1 MTAPVESAPAAPGIV
16 DDVRVLLDDAIE
28 VYRDEPDAVAALS
41 AQRRRLDE
49 PLRIAL
55 VGRVKAGKS
64 TLLNA
69 LVGERLAP
77 TDAGECT
84 RVVTWYRHGAV
95 PRVALHPVD
104 GAPRV
109 LPVRRVE
116 GALQL
121 DLAGTPAE
129 EVDRLVVDWP
139 TGGLAAATLLDTP
152 GISSLDVGNSARAWA
167 LLDEEELPGADAV
180 VFLTRQMQPEDLD
193 FLARFQ
199 EATGATG
206 VHTTTITVLSR
217 ADEVGA
223 GRVDALLAAQRVAR
237 RMSEDPAVR
246 ALSQAVVP
254 VAGLVGLAGRML
266 RHRDFVTLHSLATA
280 DRAALD
286 AMLLTADRFCR
297 AEAPVPVSR
306 ELRVA
311 LLERLGLFGIRLAV
325 ALIRTGVPDAGALG
339 DQLVR
344 RSGLAELQRL
354 LAVHFVRRSAALRAA
369 TAVRLVA
376 RLLRQRPLPAAGG
389 LAAHLERIQ
398 VGSQE
403 LAELELLAR
412 SRAVDGPFP
421 AGLRAEAER
430 LLGADGPAPA
440 ERLGLAADAPA
451 DQVRSAATA
460 ALDRWRERADDP
472 RATRATVDACEALVR
487 CCESILAAPDGAPGS
502 GTGPAQPAP

>member
-1 MTAPVESAPAAPGIV
+1 MNAPPAGAQPTTLV
-16 DDVRVLLDDAIE
+16 DDVRRLLDDALA
-28 VYRDEPDAVAALS
+28 VYRDVPDVLTVLRV
-41 AQRRRLDE
+41 QRERLDE

-95 PRVALHPVD
+95 PRVALHPV
-104 GAPRV
+104 GGPPKV
-109 LPVRRVE
+109 LPVRRVD
-116 GALQL
+116 GALRL
-121 DLAGTPAE
+121 DLAGTPPE
-129 EVDRLVVDWP
+129 DVERLVIDWP
-139 TGGLAAATLLDTP
+139 TAGLAVATLLDTP
-152 GISSLDVGNSARAWA
+152 GMSSLDVGISARAWE
-167 LLDEEELPGADAV
+167 LLDRDELPVADAV

-199 EATGATG
+199 EATGGSG

-223 GRVDALLAAQRVAR
+223 GRVDALLAAQQVAR

-246 ALSQAVVP
+246 ARSQAVVP

-266 RHRDFVTLHSLATA
+266 RHREFVALRSLATA

-286 AMLLTADRFCR
+286 LALLSVDRFSR
-297 AEAPVPVSR
+297 TEAPVPVSP
-306 ELRVA
+306 ELRAV
-311 LLERLGLFGIRLAV
+311 LIERLGLFGIRLAV
-325 ALIRTGVPDAGALG
+325 ALIRTGVSDAGELG

-354 LAVHFVRRSAALRAA
+354 LTVHFVQRSAALRAA
-369 TAVRLVA
+369 TAVRLVE
-376 RLLRQRPLPAAGG
+376 RMLRQRPVADAGP
-389 LAAHLERIQ
+389 LKARVERIQ

-403 LAELELLAR
+403 LVELGLLAR
-412 SRAVDGPFP
+412 SRAADGPIPPEF
-421 AGLRAEAER
+421 RAEAER
-430 LLGADGPAPA
+430 LLGAEGPGPAD
-440 ERLGLAADAPA
+440 RLGLAAAAPPEEL
-451 DQVRSAATA
+451 RAAALA
-460 ALDRWRERADDP
+460 ALDRWRARAADP
-472 RATRATVDACEALVR
+472 MARRPTVDAYAALARSCEAVVA
-487 CCESILAAPDGAPGS
+487 SIDAADSQARA
-502 GTGPAQPAP
+502 TQPAP